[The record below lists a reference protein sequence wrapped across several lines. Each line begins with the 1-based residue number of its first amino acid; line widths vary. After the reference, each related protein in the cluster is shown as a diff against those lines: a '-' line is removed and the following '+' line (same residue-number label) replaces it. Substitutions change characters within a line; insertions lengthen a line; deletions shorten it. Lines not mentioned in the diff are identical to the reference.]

1 MKAKP
6 AMNKT
11 MHTVQPRIALAL
23 GALCA
28 LGLGL
33 ATPRAQAD
41 TSAPVANQLS
51 LSASA
56 STEVTNDILVIT
68 FSTQREG
75 VDPTVVQSHL
85 TQALNTALAEA
96 RKAAQPGQVD
106 ISTGSF
112 SVQPRYAPKGEP
124 IKWQGVAELRAEGRD
139 FEALTRLVG
148 RIQTLSVAQ
157 VGYRLSREARD
168 KAQAEVSAQAITR
181 FRSQAEAY
189 AKGFGFGGMTLRA
202 VDVNT
207 GEAFAPPQPRFRVAS
222 AEMAAAA
229 PPLPVEAGKSSVTA
243 TVSGSVQMK

>member
-1 MKAKP
+1 
-6 AMNKT
+6 MNT
-11 MHTVQPRIALAL
+11 AMHTVRPRIALAL

-33 ATPRAQAD
+33 ATPRAQAE
-41 TSAPVANQLS
+41 TPAPVANQLS

-75 VDPTVVQSHL
+75 VDPAAVQSHL

-124 IKWQGVAELRAEGRD
+124 MKWQGVAELRAEGRD

-148 RIQTLSVAQ
+148 RIQTLSVAS

-168 KAQAEVSAQAITR
+168 KVQGEVS
-181 FRSQAEAY
+181 
-189 AKGFGFGGMTLRA
+189 A

>member
-1 MKAKP
+1 MY
-6 AMNKT
+6 T
-11 MHTVQPRIALAL
+11 FRTRFALAMC
-23 GALCA
+23 ALCA

-33 ATPRAQAD
+33 ATPQARAD
-41 TSAPVANQLS
+41 TPVPLANQLS
-51 LSASA
+51 LSTSA

-75 VDPTVVQSHL
+75 VDPAAVQSHL

-124 IKWQGVAELRAEGRD
+124 MKWQGVAELRAEGRD
-139 FEALTRLVG
+139 FDALTRLVG

-168 KAQAEVSAQAITR
+168 KAQAEVSAQAIVR

-189 AKGFGFGGMTLRA
+189 AKGFGFSGVTLRA
-202 VDVNT
+202 LELST
-207 GEAFAPPQPRFRVAS
+207 GEAFAPPMPRFRAAS